1 MKYDEKQ
8 YQIATGLIHR
18 TNPHRFCD
26 WTAHRKR
33 APSKIQPNGFDVHKS
48 KEIIQYFCH
57 F

>member
-1 MKYDEKQ
+1 MKYDEK
-8 YQIATGLIHR
+8 QIATGLIHR